1 MCLAK
6 CLEGDYSI
14 SVNRLQKAEAES
26 ALAHDRTRDLEARLE
41 ISKDLEKTLVQQNT
55 RLTSEGE
62 SIRER
67 IQIAEARL
75 TDIQNE
81 AMALSAQE
89 ARLVLERD
97 MLLDKLKAADAQ
109 ITDAKQE
116 EESYRQR
123 LSITLLTFKY

>member
-1 MCLAK
+1 M
-6 CLEGDYSI
+6 EGIYLISI
-14 SVNRLQKAEAES
+14 NRSQKAEAES
-26 ALAHDRTRDLEARLE
+26 ALAEDKAHGLESRLE
-41 ISKDLEKTLVQQNT
+41 VSKDLEKTLVQQNA

-67 IQIAEARL
+67 IQSAEARM

-81 AMALSAQE
+81 GMALSAQN

-109 ITDAKQE
+109 ICDAKQE
-116 EESYRQR
+116 EESFRER
-123 LSITLLTFKY
+123 SFEHSSHI